1 MARYGMAIDLNRCF
15 GCQACASACKVANNL
30 PRDLVYNVVYTK
42 TDDDYSTLG
51 LSTLKG
57 ALTNDVAGGNYPDCT
72 LSFLP
77 FQCQHCE
84 KPACLDVCPTGA
96 TQKREDGIVWVDP
109 ELCIG
114 CESCI
119 KACPYEGVRTLIS
132 DEASYYLDVVGGE
145 FDAPVHKAGTVE
157 KCTFCKNLVDR
168 GEVPAC
174 LQLCPGRARYW
185 GDLDDPESEVAKA
198 IEGRETL
205 RLFEEAGTEPN
216 VYYLK

>member
-96 TQKREDGIVWVDP
+96 TQKREHRLR
-109 ELCIG
+109 ELHQ
-114 CESCI
+114 
-119 KACPYEGVRTLIS
+119 GVSVRRRAHAHLR
-132 DEASYYLDVVGGE
+132 
-145 FDAPVHKAGTVE
+145 
-157 KCTFCKNLVDR
+157 R
-168 GEVPAC
+168 GV
-174 LQLCPGRARYW
+174 LL
-185 GDLDDPESEVAKA
+185 S
-198 IEGRETL
+198 
-205 RLFEEAGTEPN
+205 
-216 VYYLK
+216 